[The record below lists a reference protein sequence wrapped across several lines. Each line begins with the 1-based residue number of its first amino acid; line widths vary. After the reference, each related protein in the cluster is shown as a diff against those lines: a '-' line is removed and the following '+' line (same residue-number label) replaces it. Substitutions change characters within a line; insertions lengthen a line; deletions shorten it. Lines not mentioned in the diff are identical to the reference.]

1 MVYVLITCLL
11 HVLIMHLFTCLSP
24 STPMPLTPPTSPYP
38 DPRASFSLL
47 SPLLPAPLSL
57 SPPCASFAL
66 TKVLK
71 HKCKQHYSFE
81 HTITI
86 SVTTRCTNP
95 IGIMNVWTVMQ
106 FIFLVIKLD
115 LMCHLL
121 LLSIWCLI
129 EFNNTLFIIT
139 FCALTWIINYL
150 YMLFICALHVLYM
163 CFTCALHVYYMFI
176 TCRIHVIYMLFTCCV
191 LHVNIMYVTCKLH
204 VNRMWIA
211 CLRHV
216 NSM

>member
-1 MVYVLITCLL
+1 MYHPEAKDFVKENLR
-11 HVLIMHLFTCLSP
+11 MLS
-24 STPMPLTPPTSPYP
+24 SRDYLY
-38 DPRASFSLL
+38 PRASPFS
-47 SPLLPAPLSL
+47 SPLPYPRLFLRSLAHYPARLCL

-71 HKCKQHYSFE
+71 HKCKQHYSLT

-115 LMCHLL
+115 LMCHFL

-150 YMLFICALHVLYM
+150 YMLFTCLLHVFYM
-163 CFTCALHVYYMFI
+163 SHTCNLHVVFCM
-176 TCRIHVIYMLFTCCV
+176 
-191 LHVNIMYVTCKLH
+191 
-204 VNRMWIA
+204 
-211 CLRHV
+211 
-216 NSM
+216 